1 MNANFVTLS
10 STEKLDELFQK
21 SGSEPIVL
29 FKHSSTCPISFGV
42 YEEVS
47 NAKTDINI
55 VIVQQSRDIS
65 NEITARTG
73 IRHESP
79 QAIVLKNGV
88 PIYCASHYDIT
99 AQDIENSL

>member
-1 MNANFVTLS
+1 MNAKFVTLS
-10 STEKLDELFQK
+10 STEKLDELFEK
-21 SGSEPIVL
+21 SDSEPIVL
-29 FKHSSTCPISFGV
+29 FKHSTTCPISFGV

-47 NAKTDINI
+47 NAKTDVNI

-65 NEITARTG
+65 NEIATRTG

-88 PIYCASHYDIT
+88 PIYSASHYDIS
-99 AQDIENSL
+99 AQDIENNL